1 MATRKQEI
9 VRRITELERT
19 NEANNNEIEALRKE
33 LIDTPDALLERD
45 LEASVKESISRKNE
59 ILRQCGLL
67 PR

>member
-33 LIDTPDALLERD
+33 LTDTPDALLERD